1 MSLPAPIPR
10 PALTLGLAGL
20 IPFGAAAGMFA
31 FGPPALAGPALLAL
45 LGYAATVL
53 SFLGGARWG
62 LEIGRETPRMT
73 VLAGSTAPALAA
85 WGLLVA
91 PRLDAVQ
98 QLSGFIAAFILQWIW
113 DARALDTPPWY
124 SRLRTLLTLGA
135 AVAMA
140 VALEQAMSL

>member
-10 PALTLGLAGL
+10 PALALGLAGL
-20 IPFGAAAGMFA
+20 IPFAAASGVFA
-31 FGPPALAGPALLAL
+31 FGPPELGGPALLAL
-45 LGYAATVL
+45 LGYGATVL

-62 LEIGRETPRMT
+62 LEIGRGTPRAL
-73 VLAGSTAPALAA
+73 VLAVSTLPSLVA

-113 DARALDTPPWY
+113 DSRDPDAPPWY
-124 SRLRTLLTLGA
+124 PRLRTLLTLGA
-135 AVAMA
+135 TVTLA
-140 VALEQAMSL
+140 VALEQAMRL